1 MPRMPATIAA
11 LQQGRTV
18 RPIRLVRL
26 DFASET
32 KRVHQGF
39 GPIRTAD
46 GQVWSGLGELGQ
58 ISEIDRAVV
67 PSGGAPV
74 TLTLSGVEPSL
85 IAKTLAA
92 SSEVKGRPV
101 RIFDQHFNDDLGL
114 LDAPLAILTALMDR
128 MSMQDDGATATITVT
143 TVTLLY
149 NRRRPAFGYLN
160 AASQRKLY
168 PADGGADQLSRLV
181 QATEKWP
188 QY

>member
-1 MPRMPATIAA
+1 MPRMPATLAA

-18 RPIRLVRL
+18 RPVRLVQL
-26 DFASET
+26 EFASET

-46 GQVWSGLGELGQ
+46 GAVWSGLGELGQ

-67 PSGGAPV
+67 PTGGAPV
-74 TLTLSGVEPSL
+74 TLTLSGVEPGL
-85 IAKTLAA
+85 IAKSLAA
-92 SSEVKGRPV
+92 SAEVKGRPV

-114 LDAPLAILTALMDR
+114 LDAPLAVLTSLMDR
-128 MSMQDDGATATITVT
+128 MTLQDDGNTATITVT

-160 AASQRKLY
+160 AASQRRLY
-168 PADGGADQLSRLV
+168 PNDGGADQLSRLV
-181 QATEKWP
+181 QATERWP
-188 QY
+188 AY

>member
-11 LQQGRTV
+11 LQQGRSV
-18 RPIRLVRL
+18 RVMRLVRL
-26 DFASET
+26 DFASEVV
-32 KRVHQGF
+32 RVHQGV
-39 GPIRTAD
+39 GPLRTAD

-58 ISEIDRAVV
+58 ISDIDRAVV
-67 PSGGAPV
+67 PTGGSPS
-74 TLTLSGVEPSL
+74 LGLSGVEPTL

-101 RIFDQHFNDDLGL
+101 RIFDQHFADDLGL
-114 LDAPLAILTALMDR
+114 LDAPLAIWSGLMDR
-128 MSMQDDGATATITVT
+128 MSITDNGSTATIAVT

-168 PADGGADQLSRLV
+168 PTDGGADQLSRLV